1 MYGVNF
7 TIIIIGSSHE
17 RCAVASA
24 TEAGCVGDLITIP
37 TLHLHGL
44 KDENL
49 NNGRK
54 QLATFYEPEITRL
67 LEINHHHAMP
77 WEKSEILEL
86 AEMMT
91 ELYNEKR

>member
-1 MYGVNF
+1 MFNF
-7 TIIIIGSSHE
+7 TVIIIGSSDE
-17 RCAVASA
+17 RSAVASA
-24 TEAGCVGDLITIP
+24 TDAGCVGDLITIP

-54 QLATFYEPEITRL
+54 QRATFYEAESTRL
-67 LEINHHHAMP
+67 LEIDYHHAMP
-77 WEKSEILEL
+77 WEKSDVLEL

-91 ELYNEKR
+91 ELYNETR